1 LFQDPTDTATYAGEM
16 PKQVRHDGKIE
27 KFFSFLQR
35 PQLSERPIAKSR
47 DMIKNYFKIAWRNLL
62 KSKVYSSIN
71 VLGLACGMAVAMLI
85 GFWMFDELTF
95 DHYHANHKKIAQ
107 VMITQTFNNQTG
119 TGQAMAIPLGM
130 ELRNKYGSD
139 FKYVTLCSWNF
150 GFIVGTGEK
159 KLSKSGMWV
168 QPEFP
173 IMMGLEKLHGNL
185 KALTDPSSILI
196 DQSLAAALF
205 GTDAVVGKR
214 VRMNNKY
221 DFKVAG
227 VYKDIP
233 KNSSFNDTHFLM
245 SWDKYMTTET
255 WLKRAAT
262 QWDNHSFQIFVQM
275 NDNVDMAKTSA
286 KMELISQKYVKKEE
300 GNERLLLH
308 AMDKWRLY
316 SEFENGKIKGGRIQ
330 YVWLFCI
337 IGTFV
342 LLLACI
348 NFMNLSTARSEKRA
362 KEVGIRKAIGSMRQQ
377 LIIQF
382 LSESVLMAG
391 LALVLSTV
399 IVLISLP
406 FFNRIADKSMSIPWD
421 HPVFW
426 IVVLLVTT
434 FTGFVSGSYP
444 AFYLSGF
451 NPVAVLKGTFRAG
464 RFAALPRKIL
474 VVLQFTISVTLI
486 IGTII
491 VFNQIQYAKNR
502 PVGYSREGLISIDMN
517 TPDLFGHYEAIRN
530 DLIAT
535 GAVANMAESSSPTT
549 SVYSNQIGY
558 EWEGKV
564 AGSNPLFGTIAVT
577 RDFGKTIG
585 WHIRQGRDFSRNF
598 VTDTS
603 AMILNRSALQLMG
616 FKDPIGKIVRKDKKV
631 YTIVGVIDNMV
642 MQSPYTPV
650 QPTIFFVDNNWA
662 NIITLK
668 IKPTVP
674 LQEALAKIGG
684 IFKRYNPAS
693 PFDYHFT
700 DEEYA
705 KKFSD
710 EERIG
715 KLASIFAVLAIFIS
729 SLGLFGL
736 ASFVAEQKTKEIGVR
751 KVLGASVI
759 NLWSMLSKEFV
770 MLVTISC
777 ALAVPISWYFL
788 AGWLKNYQYHTAISF
803 WVFIVACAGAMAVT
817 LLTVSYQSV
826 KAAVANP
833 VKSLRTE
840 SGF

>member
-1 LFQDPTDTATYAGEM
+1 
-16 PKQVRHDGKIE
+16 
-27 KFFSFLQR
+27 
-35 PQLSERPIAKSR
+35 
-47 DMIKNYFKIAWRNLL
+47 MIKNYFKIAWRNLL
-62 KSKVYSSIN
+62 KSKVYSFIN
-71 VLGLACGMAVAMLI
+71 VFGLACGMSVAMLI

-95 DHYHANHKKIAQ
+95 NHYHANHEKIAQ
-107 VMITQTFNNQTG
+107 VMITQTFNNETG

-130 ELRNKYGSD
+130 ELRNKYGAD

-150 GFIVGTGEK
+150 GFIVGSGEK

-173 IMMGLEKLHGNL
+173 IMMGLEKLRGNL

-196 DQSLAAALF
+196 DEALANALF
-205 GTDAVVGKR
+205 GKDDVIGKT
-214 VRMNNKY
+214 VRLNNKY

-245 SWDKYMTTET
+245 SWDKYLTTEK
-255 WLKRAAT
+255 WVQRSAT
-262 QWDNHSFQIFVQM
+262 QWDNHSFQIFLQM
-275 NDNVDMAKTSA
+275 NDNVDMVKTSA
-286 KMELISQKYVKKEE
+286 KIELITQKYVKKEE
-300 GNERLLLH
+300 GNEHLQLH

-316 SEFENGKIKGGRIQ
+316 SDFENGKVKGGRIQ
-330 YVWLFCI
+330 YVWLFGI

-362 KEVGIRKAIGSMRQQ
+362 KEVGIRKAIGSMRKQ
-377 LIIQF
+377 LITQF

-391 LALVLSTV
+391 LALVLSTI
-399 IVLISLP
+399 IVLAALP
-406 FFNRIADKSMSIPWD
+406 FFNQIADKSMSIPWD

-451 NPVAVLKGTFRAG
+451 NPVSVLKGTFRAG

-491 VFNQIQYAKNR
+491 VFKQIQYAKSR

-517 TPDLFGHYEAIRN
+517 TPELYGHYESIRN

-535 GAVANMAESSSPTT
+535 GEVANMAESSSPTT
-549 SVYSNQIGY
+549 EVYSNQIGY
-558 EWEGKV
+558 EWDGK
-564 AGSNPLFGTIAVT
+564 APGTNPLFGTIAVT

-585 WHIRQGRDFSRNF
+585 WHVQQGRDFSRDF
-598 VTDTS
+598 VSDTS
-603 AMILNRSALQLMG
+603 AMILNKSAVQLIG

-662 NIITLK
+662 NIITIK
-668 IKPTVP
+668 IKPTAQ

-684 IFKRYNPAS
+684 VFKKFNPAS

-710 EERIG
+710 EERIA

-770 MLVTISC
+770 VLVSISC
-777 ALAVPISWYFL
+777 GLAVPIAWYFL
-788 AGWLKNYQYHTAISF
+788 AGWLKNYQYHTSISF
-803 WVFIVACAGAMAVT
+803 WVFIAACAGAMAIT

-840 SGF
+840 

>member
-1 LFQDPTDTATYAGEM
+1 ML
-16 PKQVRHDGKIE
+16 
-27 KFFSFLQR
+27 
-35 PQLSERPIAKSR
+35 
-47 DMIKNYFKIAWRNLL
+47 KNYFKIAWRNLL

-85 GFWMFDELTF
+85 GFWMFDELTYN
-95 DHYHANHKKIAQ
+95 HYHANHKKLAQ
-107 VMITQTFNNQTG
+107 VMITQTFNNETG

-150 GFIVGTGEK
+150 GFVVKAGEK

-173 IMMGLEKLHGNL
+173 TMMGLETVSGNL
-185 KALTDPSSILI
+185 KALTDISSILI
-196 DQSLAAALF
+196 DHSLAVALF
-205 GTDAVVGKR
+205 GNDNVLGKT
-214 VRMNNKY
+214 VRMNNKF

-245 SWDKYMTTET
+245 AWDKYLTTET
-255 WLKRAAT
+255 WLKRSET

-286 KMELISQKYVKKEE
+286 KIELITQKYVKKEE
-300 GNERLLLH
+300 GNEHLLLH
-308 AMDKWRLY
+308 GMDKWRLY
-316 SEFENGKIKGGRIQ
+316 SDFENGKIKGGRIQ
-330 YVWLFCI
+330 YVWLFGI
-337 IGTFV
+337 IGVFV

-362 KEVGIRKAIGSMRQQ
+362 KEVGIRKAIGSIRKQ
-377 LIIQF
+377 LIFQF
-382 LSESVLMAG
+382 LSESILMAG
-391 LALVLSTV
+391 LAFVLAIILVLV
-399 IVLISLP
+399 SLP
-406 FFNRIADKSMSIPWD
+406 VFNTIADKSMTIPWGNLI
-421 HPVFW
+421 FW
-426 IVVLLVTT
+426 VVVLLFTA
-434 FTGFVSGSYP
+434 FTGCVSGSYP

-451 NPVAVLKGTFRAG
+451 NPVTVLKGTFRAG

-491 VFNQIQYAKNR
+491 VFKQIQFAKDR
-502 PVGYSREGLISIDMN
+502 PVGYSREGLISIDMS
-517 TPDLFGHYEAIRN
+517 TPDLYGHYDGIRN
-530 DLIAT
+530 DLINT
-535 GAVANMAESSSPTT
+535 GVVENMAESSSPTT
-549 SVYSNQIGY
+549 EVYSNQIGY
-558 EWEGKV
+558 EWDGKV
-564 AGSNPLFGTIAVT
+564 PGTNPLFGTIATT

-585 WHIRQGRDFSRNF
+585 WHIRKGRDFSRDF
-598 VTDTS
+598 PSDTS
-603 AMILNRSALQLMG
+603 AMILNQSAVELTG
-616 FKDPIGKIVRKDKKV
+616 FKDPIGKIIRKDKKA
-631 YTIVGVIDNMV
+631 YTVVGVIDNMV
-642 MQSPYTPV
+642 MQSPYMPV

-662 NIITLK
+662 NIITVK
-668 IKPTVP
+668 MKPTAH
-674 LQEALAKIGG
+674 LQDAVAKIGG
-684 IFKRYNPAS
+684 VFKKYNPAS

-700 DEEYA
+700 DDEYA

-715 KLASIFAVLAIFIS
+715 ELASIFAVLAIFIS

-751 KVLGASVI
+751 KVLGASVV
-759 NLWSMLSKEFV
+759 NLWGMLSKDFV
-770 MLVTISC
+770 QLVIISC

-788 AGWLKNYQYHTAISF
+788 AGWLRGYKYHTEISLWIF
-803 WVFIVACAGAMAVT
+803 VVACIGAMVIT

-826 KAAVANP
+826 KAAMANP
-833 VKSLRTE
+833 VKSLRSE
-840 SGF
+840 